1 VTKIIWLCAAALVLA
16 GCLTKSADII
26 ECRKLCYPAQ
36 AITPPLNGDRGDA
49 SCRCLWPA
57 SMGDAG
63 VTEAPKPTT
72 YKESNL

>member
-1 VTKIIWLCAAALVLA
+1 MAKILWLCAAGLVLA
-16 GCLTKSADII
+16 GCATKSADII

-36 AITPPLNGDRGDA
+36 AITPPLNRPADGPF
-49 SCRCLWPA
+49 CTCLWPA

-72 YKESNL
+72 EGASL